1 MKSKQVF
8 YGMIGLVVIMFGVV
22 VATAV
27 LGDGFLRKQSDKL
40 VELKLENEVVESQAT
55 SLLQAKKDI
64 EKYSELE
71 SIANQIVPQDK
82 DQARATREIVSIAD
96 QAGVNIA
103 SIAFPD
109 STLGQVPKKD
119 PKASTSTTTTPAPAA
134 TTETQVKKV
143 DGIPNL
149 YQLEITVTSDTTN
162 PTNYARLIDF
172 LSKLEQNRRT
182 AQVSSISIQPLAT
195 NRSLLNFTLTVTV
208 YIKP

>member
-8 YGMIGLVVIMFGVV
+8 YGMIGLVVIMFGLV
-22 VATAV
+22 VATV
-27 LGDGFLRKQSDKL
+27 VFGDSFLRKQSDRL
-40 VELKLENEVVESQAT
+40 VELKLENEVIETQAT

-82 DQARATREIVSIAD
+82 DQARATREIVSIAE
-96 QAGVNIA
+96 QAGVKIA

-109 STLGQVPKKD
+109 STLGQAPKKD
-119 PKASTSTTTTPAPAA
+119 PKATTSTTTTPPTTT

-149 YQLEITVTSDTTN
+149 YQLEITVTSDTSS
-162 PTNYARLIDF
+162 PTSYSRLIDF
-172 LSKLEQNRRT
+172 LSRLEQNRRT
-182 AQVSSISIQPLAT
+182 AQVSTISIQPLAT